1 MDKCLAGQKAKFSL
15 ILKGNFDV
23 ICFDNYYF
31 LVRNKKNL
39 NKIEYRWGGVVPNEG
54 KKTNIMFS
62 KTQANWSFRI
72 TGAIKSNN
80 NIKNTILYCPVQFI
94 GGNNEIIKINV
105 KSNQTKNIILNEEK
119 RLYIFK
125 YENINEKEAD
135 FIFEGELKNR
145 CKGEWIVDLT
155 DEEIE
160 KQVPPED
167 KLCRIQL
174 ENIARKIIKEFD
186 KNNENTEYEFLDYMK
201 IALWVNKNIEYN
213 YNYVGRYDL
222 TAIDIYNLKLGV
234 CEHFT
239 RLSNALLYSLGYKV
253 LYAKGYSIDRQE
265 LNKGIGHAWNV
276 IKLNNKWYPF
286 DSTWG
291 IISGKLPINHIFS
304 YYFQRPM
311 TLKEVIIV
319 NLMMMS

>member
-1 MDKCLAGQKAKFSL
+1 M
-15 ILKGNFDV
+15 
-23 ICFDNYYF
+23 
-31 LVRNKKNL
+31 
-39 NKIEYRWGGVVPNEG
+39 GGVVPNEG
-54 KKTNIMFS
+54 KQTYIRLS

-72 TGAIKSNN
+72 TGTIRSNN
-80 NIKNTILYCPVQFI
+80 YIKNTILYCPMEFI

-105 KSNQTKNIILNEEK
+105 KSNQTKNIRLNEEK

-135 FIFEGELKNR
+135 YIFEGELKNR

-160 KQVPPED
+160 EQIPAED

-174 ENIARKIIKEFD
+174 ENIAREIIKEFD

-201 IALWVNKNIEYN
+201 IALWVKKNIKYN
-213 YNYVGRYDL
+213 LNYAGRGDL

-239 RLSNALLYSLGYKV
+239 RLSNALLYSLGYIV
-253 LYAKGYSIDRQE
+253 IYVGGYLVDRKE
-265 LNKGIGHAWNV
+265 LNKGINHAWSI
-276 IKLNNKWYPF
+276 IKVNNKWYPF
-286 DSTWG
+286 DSTNG
-291 IISGKLPINHIFS
+291 IISGKLPISHIFS
-304 YYFQRPM
+304 YFFYRPIRI
-311 TLKEVIIV
+311 KGSDHIKFDDNII
-319 NLMMMS
+319 NEIKYTC